1 MNRTTLVA
9 ALIACGVL
17 VAGAAHAADKFASVD
32 MLRVFSE
39 YNKTKDYDKTLA
51 DKQSA
56 YEGDRD
62 KMVTEIQQAQ
72 EKMNLLSDKEKE
84 AKKPDLEKKIKDL
97 QNFDRQKQTDLRK
110 EQDDKTKELIK
121 DITDTINKY
130 AEKEGYT
137 LIFNDRALVFQAKGY
152 DITDKIVELV
162 NAGSK
167 PAKK

>member
-1 MNRTTLVA
+1 MNRTTMVA
-9 ALIACGVL
+9 ALIACGIL
-17 VAGAAHAADKFASVD
+17 ATASAQAADKFASVD

-39 YNKTKDYDKTLA
+39 YSKTKDYDKTLS
-51 DKQSA
+51 DKQAA
-56 YEGDRD
+56 YEGERD
-62 KMVTEIQQAQ
+62 KKVSEIQQAQ

-84 AKKPDLEKKIKDL
+84 AKKGDLEKKIKDL
-97 QNFDRQKQTDLRK
+97 QAYDRQQQTDLRK

-137 LIFNDRALVFQAKGY
+137 LIFNDRALVYQSKGY
-152 DITDKIVELV
+152 DITDKIIELV